1 MSLRLTWYATGA
13 HLVCPW
19 DSLGLRASLG
29 LTWYAPETH
38 LVCSRDSL
46 GMPLRLTWYASGTH
60 LVCSWDSLGMPLR
73 LLEGVVSRRAP
84 QSEPYQVHPATHQ
97 NQDSLCKRA
106 LVAGSYLREGALR
119 VKHQKR
125 QRLQAK
131 EEGMG
136 FATGAPIGAL
146 PGAPRDTS
154 KPRFAM

>member
-1 MSLRLTWYATGA
+1 MSLRFTWYATGA

-29 LTWYAPETH
+29 LTWHAPVTH

-73 LLEGVVSRRAP
+73 LLEWVGSRRAP

-97 NQDSLCKRA
+97 NQGSLCKRA
-106 LVAGSYLREGALR
+106 LAAGSYLREGALR
-119 VKHQKR
+119 VKHQSDNVSKR
-125 QRLQAK
+125 KKRGGDSRRAK
-131 EEGMG
+131 SHGPVTRRADG
-136 FATGAPIGAL
+136 IRHA
-146 PGAPRDTS
+146 
-154 KPRFAM
+154 